1 MKINVNSKTWDPATR
16 NVNLSLTLTN
26 LSAEIPGA
34 CWYNIF
40 VTEDNLVHRH
50 RVWTGC
56 ATPDQPVPPFK
67 ENFINDHVIRKLE
80 YFAKGDSLIGPT
92 WQAQQT
98 INRSFSVHIDT
109 GWVEG
114 NCSLVFSVY
123 KKNDSLYKAAIQQA
137 IKQSVTGGVG
147 MEEKKIYD
155 DGIKLVYPNPTT
167 DWVNIHLAVSR
178 SGNCT
183 LRIIDNTGKTIDTLL
198 DQWIESGAYNFEYNT
213 RDLPA
218 GNYFLFLKSPSGESI
233 KGIVVRL

>member
-1 MKINVNSKTWDPATR
+1 
-16 NVNLSLTLTN
+16 
-26 LSAEIPGA
+26 
-34 CWYNIF
+34 
-40 VTEDNLVHRH
+40 
-50 RVWTGC
+50 
-56 ATPDQPVPPFK
+56 
-67 ENFINDHVIRKLE
+67 
-80 YFAKGDSLIGPT
+80 
-92 WQAQQT
+92 
-98 INRSFSVHIDT
+98 
-109 GWVEG
+109 
-114 NCSLVFSVY
+114 
-123 KKNDSLYKAAIQQA
+123 
-137 IKQSVTGGVG
+137 